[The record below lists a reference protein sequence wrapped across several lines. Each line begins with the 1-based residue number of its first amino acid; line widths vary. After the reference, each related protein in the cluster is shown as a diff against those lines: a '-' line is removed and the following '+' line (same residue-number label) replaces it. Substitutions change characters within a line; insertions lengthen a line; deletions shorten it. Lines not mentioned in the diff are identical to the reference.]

1 MDAKSG
7 AGTGIYRER
16 VLTIDSGN
24 VKTMDFNLSFGSKF
38 VLTRI
43 IKLTVSNI
51 PAKTGIIFAFYKIML
66 RQFIKKCEFCVL
78 IPTRYTKCHTF
89 GVCILILTVKNP
101 L

>member
-7 AGTGIYRER
+7 AGIGIYRET
-16 VLTIDSGN
+16 VLTLDRRN
-24 VKTMDFNLSFGSKF
+24 VKTIDYYLFFGSKF

-43 IKLTVSNI
+43 IKLTFFKI
-51 PAKTGIIFAFYKIML
+51 PTKTGIIFVFYKIML